1 MRLSTA
7 LLLALPSLL
16 APTAFAEG
24 EPGAA
29 PQKLVV
35 IPFAALSGDVP
46 ARAPAKAAAM
56 LTTEL
61 KGVESLEVVSAPKA
75 EGKHG
80 QDRDQEALAAARAE
94 VEKAKALRGK
104 RKFKAAEQ
112 ALRAALDQ
120 YRLAAGA
127 LPEVGEVADAWALL
141 SAVLY
146 NTGRDEEGLAA
157 LNAALALG
165 PSRELPLAQT
175 SALFARVV
183 AEARKGVQAGPRG
196 TLLAESTPAGAT
208 FVLDGV
214 ALGPTP
220 MEVKDVPAG
229 SHAWKVQLPTGE
241 RLGGT
246 VEVAGGK
253 QAKVSARAPVEDA
266 ESRAVASLAA
276 NTVDDA
282 LVKAVSEQ
290 ARAAEAELAL
300 FGALSRSG
308 SQLQFDLFLFTAGQK
323 PVVRRLPTLSFDPDL
338 LEAGMK
344 FYELAGEF
352 KARGTGLGDA
362 VRVPSPVSLE
372 TLANKPK
379 LSSATYGVAP
389 RAASDEPSLDDAVTP
404 TTPATPAGP
413 RAPLEGQ
420 KRKPLKR

>member
-1 MRLSTA
+1 MPEL
-7 LLLALPSLL
+7 
-16 APTAFAEG
+16 
-24 EPGAA
+24 EP
-29 PQKLVV
+29 
-35 IPFAALSGDVP
+35 D
-46 ARAPAKAAAM
+46 AAAT
-56 LTTEL
+56 LVGHL
-61 KGVESLEVVSAPKA
+61 
-75 EGKHG
+75 
-80 QDRDQEALAAARAE
+80 RA
-94 VEKAKALRGK
+94 VQ
-104 RKFKAAEQ
+104 AAEQ

-246 VEVAGGK
+246 VEVAW
-253 QAKVSARAPVEDA
+253 A
-266 ESRAVASLAA
+266 SR
-276 NTVDDA
+276 
-282 LVKAVSEQ
+282 
-290 ARAAEAELAL
+290 
-300 FGALSRSG
+300 
-308 SQLQFDLFLFTAGQK
+308 
-323 PVVRRLPTLSFDPDL
+323 RRC
-338 LEAGMK
+338 
-344 FYELAGEF
+344 
-352 KARGTGLGDA
+352 
-362 VRVPSPVSLE
+362 
-372 TLANKPK
+372 
-379 LSSATYGVAP
+379 
-389 RAASDEPSLDDAVTP
+389 
-404 TTPATPAGP
+404 P
-413 RAPLEGQ
+413 RAPRW
-420 KRKPLKR
+420 KTPSPARWPRSPPTPWTTRW